1 MIEKLRNLSKNI
13 PVLLLAFALAVAVWI
28 SAVTST
34 DPTQQR
40 IYPRAVNVEVVG
52 QDPGLVVTSEIPK
65 TVNVTLR
72 APESIWNRL
81 INEAIPV
88 KAVLDLSGLE
98 AGEHNHNIQIQVGI
112 RPVEIVS
119 CSPCDITLNME
130 KLVSQEM
137 SIRLVEIGEL
147 AVGFQA
153 ESPVWNQKTAV
164 VSGPESAVER
174 VEEVLAEFDLNNA
187 SETISR
193 AVPLMAL
200 DVDGIEVPNIS
211 LTPSRINVSM
221 TISQRGGYRNVVVK
235 VSPSGQVASGYRVTN
250 ISVFPPTVT
259 VFSQD
264 PKLVDDLPG
273 YVETEALD
281 LTNAKDDLDLRLQL
295 DLPPGVSI
303 VGEQT
308 VAVQV
313 GIAAIEGSITLSD
326 MEIEVEGLSDFLKA
340 AISPEVVDVIISG
353 PLPLLDTLTKNNFR
367 VVVDLTGEEAGTYQR
382 VPTVVF
388 DIPDLRV
395 ESILPESVEIILT
408 VATRP

>member
-153 ESPVWNQKTAV
+153 ENPVWNQKTAV

>member
-1 MIEKLRNLSKNI
+1 MIEKLRELSKNI
-13 PVLLLAFALAVAVWI
+13 PILLLAFALAVAVWI

-40 IYPRAVNVEVVG
+40 IYPRAVNVEIVG
-52 QDPGLVVTSEIPK
+52 QDPGLVVTSEIPT

-88 KAVLDLSGLE
+88 KAVLDLSGLD
-98 AGEHNHNIQIQVGI
+98 AGEYDLNIQIQVGI

-119 CSPCDITLNME
+119 CNSCKVVLSME

-137 SIRLVEIGEL
+137 PIRLVETGEL
-147 AVGFQA
+147 AVGYQA
-153 ESPVWNQKTAV
+153 EDPVWEQKTTI
-164 VSGPESAVER
+164 VSGSESAMQ
-174 VEEVLAEFDLNNA
+174 EVKEVRAELDLSNA
-187 SETISR
+187 DETISR
-193 AVPLMAL
+193 AV
-200 DVDGIEVPNIS
+200 S
-211 LTPSRINVSM
+211 LTALNAEGLEVSGITLTPNRIDVSM
-221 TISQRGGYRNVVVK
+221 TITQRGGYRNVVVK
-235 VSPSGQVASGYRVTN
+235 VSPSGQVASGFRVTN

-259 VFSQD
+259 VFSED

-281 LTNAKDDLDLRLQL
+281 LTLAKDDLDLRLQL

-326 MEIEVEGLSDFLKA
+326 MKVEVEGLSDSLQA

-353 PLPLLDTLTKNNFR
+353 PLPLLDTLTATSFK

-382 VPTVVF
+382 VPTVEF
-388 DIPDLRV
+388 DISDLRV
-395 ESILPESVEIILT
+395 ESILPESIEIILT
-408 VATRP
+408 NVISP

>member
-1 MIEKLRNLSKNI
+1 MIDRLRELSKNI

-52 QDPGLVVTSEIPK
+52 QDPSLVIISEIPK
-65 TVNVTLR
+65 TVNITLR
-72 APESIWNRL
+72 APESVWNRL

-88 KAVLDLSGLE
+88 KAILDLSGLE
-98 AGEHNHNIQIQVGI
+98 EGEHNLKVQVQVGI
-112 RPVEIVS
+112 RPVVIVS
-119 CSPCDITLNME
+119 CTPCDITVNLE
-130 KLVSQEM
+130 QLVSREM
-137 SIRLVEIGEL
+137 SIRLLEVGEL
-147 AVGFQA
+147 AVGYQA
-153 ESPVWNQKTAV
+153 ESPVWNPQTTV
-164 VSGPESAVER
+164 VSGPESAVDK
-174 VEEVLAEFDLNNA
+174 VEEILAEFDLNNA
-187 SETISR
+187 SQTISR
-193 AVPLMAL
+193 SISLLPLDA
-200 DVDGIEVPNIS
+200 DGMVVPNVT
-211 LTPSRINVSM
+211 LTPSRISISM
-221 TISQRGGYRNVVVK
+221 AISQRGGYRNVVVK

-259 VFSQD
+259 VFSED

-281 LTNAKDDLDLRLQL
+281 LTDAKDDLDLRLQL
-295 DLPPGVSI
+295 DLPPGVSV

-326 MEIEVEGLSDFLKA
+326 MEIEVEGLADFLTA
-340 AISPEVVDVIISG
+340 TISPEVVDVIISG

-367 VVVDLTGEEAGTYQR
+367 VVVDLTGEGAGTYQR

-388 DIPDLRV
+388 DIPDLRI
-395 ESILPESVEIILT
+395 ESILPESVEILLT
-408 VATRP
+408 VGVRP

>member
-13 PVLLLAFALAVAVWI
+13 PVLLLAFALAVAAWI

-52 QDPGLVVTSEIPK
+52 QDPGLIIISDIPK

-72 APESIWNRL
+72 APESTWDRL

-88 KAVLDLSGLE
+88 NAVLDLSGLGS
-98 AGEHNHNIQIQVGI
+98 GEHSLDIQIQVGI

-130 KLVSQEM
+130 KLVSEEK

-147 AVGFQA
+147 AVGYQA
-153 ESPVWNQKTAV
+153 ENPVWNQKTVV
-164 VSGPESAVER
+164 VSGPESAVQTVQEIR
-174 VEEVLAEFDLNNA
+174 AELDLNNGD
-187 SETISR
+187 ETISR
-193 AVPLMAL
+193 AVPLLAL
-200 DVDGIEVPNIS
+200 DSDGMEVSNIT

-221 TISQRGGYRNVVVK
+221 TITQRGGYRNVVVK
-235 VSPSGQVASGYRVTN
+235 VSPSGQVDSGFRVTN

-259 VFSQD
+259 VFSED

-281 LTNAKDDLDLRLQL
+281 LTSARDDLDLRLQL
-295 DLPPGVSI
+295 DLPPGVSV

-326 MEIEVEGLSDFLKA
+326 MEIEIEGLSNFLTA
-340 AISPEVVDVIISG
+340 TISPEAVDVIISG
-353 PLPLLDTLTKNNFR
+353 PLPLLDTLTKNDFR
-367 VVVDLTGEEAGTYQR
+367 VVVDMTGEEAGTYQR
-382 VPTVVF
+382 VPTVEF
-388 DIPDLRV
+388 DIPDLRI
-395 ESILPESVEIILT
+395 ESILPESVEILLT
-408 VATRP
+408 VGINP

>member
-1 MIEKLRNLSKNI
+1 MIEKLKNLSKNI

-52 QDPGLVVTSEIPK
+52 QDPGLVIISDIPK

-72 APESIWNRL
+72 APESTWNKL

-88 KAVLDLSGLE
+88 NAVLDLSGLG
-98 AGEHNHNIQIQVGI
+98 AGEHSLDIQIQVGI
-112 RPVEIVS
+112 RPVEIVT
-119 CSPCDITLNME
+119 CSPCDITLDME
-130 KLVSQEM
+130 KLVSEEK

-147 AVGFQA
+147 AVGYQA
-153 ESPVWNQKTAV
+153 ESPVWNQKTVV
-164 VSGPESAVER
+164 VSGPESAVQK
-174 VEEVLAEFDLNNA
+174 VEEIRAELDLNNGD
-187 SETISR
+187 ETISR
-193 AVPLMAL
+193 AVSLLAL
-200 DVDGIEVPNIS
+200 DSDGLEVSNIT

-221 TISQRGGYRNVVVK
+221 TITQRGGYRNVVVK
-235 VSPSGQVASGYRVTN
+235 VSPSGQVDSGFRVTN

-259 VFSQD
+259 VFSED

-281 LTNAKDDLDLRLQL
+281 LTSARDDLDLRLQL

-326 MEIEVEGLSDFLKA
+326 MEIEIEGLSSFLTA
-340 AISPEVVDVIISG
+340 TISPEVVDVIISG
-353 PLPLLDTLTKNNFR
+353 PLPQLDTLTKNDFR
-367 VVVDLTGEEAGTYQR
+367 VVVDMTGEEAGTYQR
-382 VPTVVF
+382 VPTVEF
-388 DIPDLRV
+388 DIPDLRI
-395 ESILPESVEIILT
+395 ESILPESVEILLT
-408 VATRP
+408 VGINP